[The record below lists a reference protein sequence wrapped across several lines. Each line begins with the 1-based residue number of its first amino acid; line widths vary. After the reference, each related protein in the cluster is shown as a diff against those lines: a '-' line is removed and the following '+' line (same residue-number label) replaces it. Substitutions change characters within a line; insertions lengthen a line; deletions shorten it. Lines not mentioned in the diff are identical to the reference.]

1 MAVTAQSP
9 KIVSTFMFFGPLKPY
24 PADPIKIIGRVD
36 HKPERFASVAIM
48 HSSPASRVAP
58 PTFMPVRKGSA
69 RTTQPPL
76 SRSARGLLHP
86 IWYR

>member
-36 HKPERFASVAIM
+36 PKPERFASVAIM

-58 PTFMPVRKGSA
+58 PDLHAGSQRLRA
-69 RTTQPPL
+69 DHSAPL
-76 SRSARGLLHP
+76 SRSAWGLLHP
-86 IWYR
+86 IWY